1 MITIQGYWYDGKT
14 SAQVRAVC
22 RMYDTGVIRV
32 ERIEDG
38 ETLAAV
44 SGFDMKTSPRLGDT
58 PRYLHFTTGE
68 KFETNDNDAVDAA
81 LERFKRR
88 SWLHLVH
95 KLESRKRYVLLCFAA
110 VILFA
115 WSFSKYGVPVTAR
128 LIAQRLPP
136 AAYRLAGKQTL
147 DILDR
152 SVFAPT
158 ELDDLEKTRLM
169 TRFQPV
175 LADHPECDQRI
186 LFRKGGPIGPN
197 AFALPCGTIVF
208 TDEMVK
214 LAEHDDELV
223 AVLAHETGH
232 IIYRHAMRLAI
243 QDSLLAF
250 ALLAVTGDVSG
261 TSELFLGLPVLL
273 TQLSY
278 SREFEK
284 EADRYTLE
292 YLLSRAIPPVHFA
305 KLMRRIEETKKS
317 ALGSSGRK
325 WVSYLS
331 THPMTE
337 ERVRR
342 FEGKD

>member
-22 RMYDTGVIRV
+22 HMYDTGAIRV

-44 SGFDMKTSPRLGDT
+44 SGCDMKTSPRLADT
-58 PRYLHFTTGE
+58 PRYLHFTTGQ

-95 KLESRKRYVLLCFAA
+95 KLESRKRYVLLCLAA

-115 WSFSKYGVPVTAR
+115 WSFSKYGVPVTAK

-136 AAYRLAGKQTL
+136 PVYRLAGKQTL
-147 DILDR
+147 EVLDN
-152 SVFAPT
+152 SVFEPT
-158 ELDDLEKTRLM
+158 ELDDSERTRLM
-169 TRFQPV
+169 NRFEPV
-175 LADHPECDQRI
+175 LADHRTWDHRL

-223 AVLAHETGH
+223 AVLAHEIGH
-232 IIYRHAMRLAI
+232 VIHRHAMRLAI

-273 TQLSY
+273 TQMSY

-284 EADRYTLE
+284 EADGYALA
-292 YLLSRAIPPVHFA
+292 YLRSQAIPPVHFA
-305 KLMRRIEETKKS
+305 KLMRRIEEKKKS
-317 ALGSSGRK
+317 ALDSSGGK
-325 WVSYLS
+325 WASYLS